1 MAWAIS
7 KREVNGVPGGGPLV
21 TIIMDAGEDVSG
33 LPTGY
38 APGSVA
44 IEADTDLPTY
54 VLNASGEWTSID

>member
-7 KREVNGVPGGGPLV
+7 EMKTEGVPGGGPLV

-44 IEADTDLPTY
+44 IEADTDIPMY